1 MYDKYS
7 IYIDQYIYICIYV
20 YMNINMIHIYIICIG
35 WKSPLQVHT
44 CPTLESMENPKGL
57 GSPCHAGVE
66 QDFPHINGLV

>member
-1 MYDKYS
+1 
-7 IYIDQYIYICIYV
+7 
-20 YMNINMIHIYIICIG
+20 MNINMIYIYIHICIG
-35 WKSPLQVHT
+35 WKSTLQVHT

>member
-1 MYDKYS
+1 MYDEYS
-7 IYIDQYIYICIYV
+7 IYIYQNIYIC
-20 YMNINMIHIYIICIG
+20 MNINMIYIYIHICIG
-35 WKSPLQVHT
+35 WKSTLQVHT